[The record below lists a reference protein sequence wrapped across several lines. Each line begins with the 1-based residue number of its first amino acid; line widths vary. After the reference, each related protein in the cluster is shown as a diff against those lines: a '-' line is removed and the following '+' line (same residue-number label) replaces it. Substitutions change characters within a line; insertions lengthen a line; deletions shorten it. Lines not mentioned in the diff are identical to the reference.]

1 MCDNR
6 TVELAHEARPVN
18 YEAERLKV
26 IRAGQNLTQQQLAD
40 RSGIDREKIAKIET
54 GARRMSATDAAYLA
68 QGLGVRADDLIGRPR
83 ADVRWR
89 LEPAHRRDA
98 EQAELTTVA
107 RWFEDFVDDASYLE
121 RRARRYG
128 VE

>member
-1 MCDNR
+1 M
-6 TVELAHEARPVN
+6 ELASEARPMS

-26 IRAGQNLTQQQLAD
+26 IRAERNLTQQQLAD

-68 QGLGVRADDLIGRPR
+68 QGLGVRADELIARPR

-89 LEPAHRRDA
+89 LEPTHQGDP
-98 EQAELTTVA
+98 EQTELTTVA
-107 RWFEDFVDDASYLE
+107 RWFEDFVDDALYLE